1 MDNIYNRPLFRQMGG
16 TAMPSPQEQMA
27 MQQPMPMSP
36 PMEQPMVSPEQ
47 IGEQLAQAEADV
59 GAQGVGIGQELAK
72 RMLEG
77 LDSAETPKDIM
88 DSIRGDDKSVEERRT
103 ELAEFVGDE
112 DANQTPETVLAMVQ
126 PTIMLTERGA
136 MDSGVGELMEGV
148 ADVDMET
155 MEGEP
160 TDVGGGVASLMGVGQ
175 QPVQNFRYG
184 GIVQKFD
191 LGGDATSRQL
201 SMAGRN
207 VSPQNQQF
215 YGLNPQGFYEKN
227 LPFFESLFD
236 TQQQRQT
243 AKANLLFD
251 IAKAG
256 AALATGVN
264 PLTGQRQKMNVVETL
279 SSGLGAV
286 ADPLKQYGQAV
297 QQAEQQPKMMA
308 AQEAIKQAD
317 EQRKFEKDKE
327 IIETQGIVDTNKNL
341 TLLDA
346 ENAFKK
352 EFAQDSRD
360 HEKNMLTLKTSA
372 EENLRKIKK
381 KLAIKRDNNL
391 ILEKLKTEKILRKI
405 NQEYAIALEDK
416 RNDDLLERFGL
427 QRKHEIEMI
436 DNKQEFQKTLQGNE
450 FKFKSAQND
459 LDRQILKEKNE
470 QTQGYQDRVLQL
482 EQDKFNLEKLQYQN
496 FQELTGSLTLA
507 EGEGEGTFNNP
518 NADLTDAKYR
528 DFFSNIPLDK
538 AFGPDA
544 AIFDKVINNIFGVVG
559 LTPAE
564 DTNRAI
570 QGFTELN
577 TQVKTTLRN
586 AEKDLGASGRPLK
599 AEFQELMS
607 GLPDPGA
614 YLESN
619 VKAKNAIRNT
629 VSKIDSLISQL
640 QKQVQVGSITDLKGS
655 TKEFSKVYPTLKQL
669 QILKGVY
676 IKSWHNLNS
685 SGKFAINEPIPE
697 KDDTYDYNTSST
709 TSSTTT
715 GGGDVVD
722 TVDKM
727 SDE

>member
-1 MDNIYNRPLFRQMGG
+1 
-16 TAMPSPQEQMA
+16 MPSPQEQMA

-112 DANQTPETVLAMVQ
+112 DANQTPDTVLAMVQ

-148 ADVDMET
+148 ADSEMET

-184 GIVQKFD
+184 GIVQKFN
-191 LGGDATSRQL
+191 LGGDATGRQL
-201 SMAGRN
+201 STAGRN

-317 EQRKFEKDKE
+317 EQRKFEQDKE

-341 TLLDA
+341 ALLSA

-372 EENLRKIKK
+372 EENLRKIEN

-391 ILEKLKTEKILRKI
+391 VLEKLKAEKILKEI
-405 NQEYAIALEDK
+405 EQEYAIALEDK
-416 RNDDLLERFGL
+416 RNDNLLARFGL
-427 QRKHEIEMI
+427 QREHELEMI
-436 DNKQEFQKTLQGNE
+436 ENKQEFQKALQEND

-482 EQDKFNLEKLQYQN
+482 EQDKFDLEKLQYQR
-496 FQELTGSLTLA
+496 FQQLTGSLTLA

-570 QGFTELN
+570 KGFTELN
-577 TQVKTTLRN
+577 TQTKNTLRN
-586 AEKDLGASGRPLK
+586 AEKDLGSIGKTLK

-614 YLESN
+614 YFESN

-676 IKSWHNLNS
+676 VKSWHNLNS

-709 TSSTTT
+709 TSITTT

>member
-148 ADVDMET
+148 ADSEMET

-184 GIVQKFD
+184 GIVQKFN
-191 LGGDATSRQL
+191 LGGDATGRQL
-201 SMAGRN
+201 STAGRN

-317 EQRKFEKDKE
+317 EQRKFEQDLAKMEKQNLFEFEKQLRDQTFTRQQTVSAQDHQMSLLEKQDALNTTLEKLKNQMRFDNDERLILLKDQLDQRKMELQAE
-327 IIETQGIVDTNKNL
+327 INENKAVA
-341 TLLDA
+341 D
-346 ENAFKK
+346 FDRKK
-352 EFAQDSRD
+352 EEYGLIQS
-360 HEKNMLTLKTSA
+360 HE
-372 EENLRKIKK
+372 
-381 KLAIKRDNNL
+381 
-391 ILEKLKTEKILRKI
+391 LEKLKTQAEIKTALQNDQQAFVSKENELNRQLEEVKIEIDKNYKEGQLQSLELDNDLKKQKLEIESKKFELEKAKYDNFQKMTQKLGVDFESPVDTNDVESLARFGGINVADAFGSFAFLRESANAVSGIFDGTIAPNTKAAVKAVESVNSDFKKTASETNKILGGTGRLSD
-405 NQEYAIALEDK
+405 Q
-416 RNDDLLERFGL
+416 
-427 QRKHEIEMI
+427 
-436 DNKQEFQKTLQGNE
+436 
-450 FKFKSAQND
+450 
-459 LDRQILKEKNE
+459 
-470 QTQGYQDRVLQL
+470 
-482 EQDKFNLEKLQYQN
+482 QY
-496 FQELTGSLTLA
+496 
-507 EGEGEGTFNNP
+507 
-518 NADLTDAKYR
+518 
-528 DFFSNIPLDK
+528 
-538 AFGPDA
+538 
-544 AIFDKVINNIFGVVG
+544 
-559 LTPAE
+559 
-564 DTNRAI
+564 
-570 QGFTELN
+570 
-577 TQVKTTLRN
+577 
-586 AEKDLGASGRPLK
+586 KDLV
-599 AEFQELMS
+599 S
-607 GLPDPGA
+607 GLPKPKSFRETTFSA
-614 YLESN
+614 AESTKQTIN
-619 VKAKNAIRNT
+619 SINTTIDTLNERLRSSPATKENYEEKAKILAAI
-629 VSKIDSLISQL
+629 SKL
-640 QKQVQVGSITDLKGS
+640 QKFRAIYSNMYGQLTPRKVDGVTQPGQLPDSVRNRSITTTTTD
-655 TKEFSKVYPTLKQL
+655 P
-669 QILKGVY
+669 
-676 IKSWHNLNS
+676 
-685 SGKFAINEPIPE
+685 
-697 KDDTYDYNTSST
+697 NTSN
-709 TSSTTT
+709 
-715 GGGDVVD
+715 
-722 TVDKM
+722 
-727 SDE
+727 DEKVMEELDSIF

>member
-1 MDNIYNRPLFRQMGG
+1 
-16 TAMPSPQEQMA
+16 MPSPQEQMA

-47 IGEQLAQAEADV
+47 IGEELARVEADA
-59 GAQGVGIGQELAK
+59 GAQGVGIGQELAR

-103 ELAEFVGDE
+103 ELAEFVGEE
-112 DANQTPETVLAMVQ
+112 DANQTPDTVLAMVQ

-148 ADVDMET
+148 ADSEMET

-317 EQRKFEKDKE
+317 ELRKFEQDKE
-327 IIETQGIVDTNKNL
+327 IIETQGIVDTNKSL
-341 TLLDA
+341 TLMSAD
-346 ENAFKK
+346 NAFKR
-352 EFAQDSRD
+352 EQAQDSRD
-360 HEKNMLTLKTSA
+360 HEKDMLTLKTSA
-372 EENLRKIKK
+372 EENLRKIEN

-391 ILEKLKTEKILRKI
+391 VLEKLKAEKILKEI
-405 NQEYAIALEDK
+405 EQEYAIALEDK
-416 RNDDLLERFGL
+416 RNDNLLARFGL
-427 QRKHEIEMI
+427 QRKHELEMI
-436 DNKQEFQKTLQGNE
+436 ENKQEFQKTLQEND

-482 EQDKFNLEKLQYQN
+482 EQDKFDLEKLQYQN
-496 FQELTGSLTLA
+496 FQQLTSSLTLA

-570 QGFTELN
+570 KGFTELN
-577 TQVKTTLRN
+577 TQTKNTLRN
-586 AEKDLGASGRPLK
+586 AEKDLGSIGKTLK

-614 YLESN
+614 YFESN

-640 QKQVQVGSITDLKGS
+640 QKQVQVGGVTDIGGA
-655 TKEFSKVYPTLKQL
+655 TKDLSKVYPTLKQL

-676 IKSWHNLNS
+676 VKSWHNLNS
-685 SGKFAINEPIPE
+685 SGKFAVNEPIPE

-709 TSSTTT
+709 TSITTT

-722 TVDKM
+722 TVDEM

>member
-1 MDNIYNRPLFRQMGG
+1 
-16 TAMPSPQEQMA
+16 
-27 MQQPMPMSP
+27 
-36 PMEQPMVSPEQ
+36 
-47 IGEQLAQAEADV
+47 
-59 GAQGVGIGQELAK
+59 
-72 RMLEG
+72 
-77 LDSAETPKDIM
+77 
-88 DSIRGDDKSVEERRT
+88 
-103 ELAEFVGDE
+103 
-112 DANQTPETVLAMVQ
+112 
-126 PTIMLTERGA
+126 
-136 MDSGVGELMEGV
+136 
-148 ADVDMET
+148 
-155 MEGEP
+155 
-160 TDVGGGVASLMGVGQ
+160 MGVGQ

-184 GIVQKFD
+184 GIVQKFN
-191 LGGDATSRQL
+191 LGGDATGRQL

-327 IIETQGIVDTNKNL
+327 IIETQGIVDTNKSL
-341 TLLDA
+341 TIMSAD
-346 ENAFKK
+346 NAFKR
-352 EFAQDSRD
+352 EQAQDSRD

-372 EENLRKIKK
+372 EENLRKIEN

-391 ILEKLKTEKILRKI
+391 VLEKLKAEKILREI

-416 RNDDLLERFGL
+416 RNDNLLARFGL
-427 QRKHEIEMI
+427 QREHELEMI
-436 DNKQEFQKTLQGNE
+436 ENKQEFQKTLQEND

-482 EQDKFNLEKLQYQN
+482 EQDKFDLEKLQYQN
-496 FQELTGSLTLA
+496 FQKLPGSLTTKD
-507 EGEGEGTFNNP
+507 GEKGAFNNP

-528 DFFSNIPLDK
+528 DLFSDAPIEK

-544 AIFDKVINNIFGVVG
+544 KIFSGINVVAG
-559 LTPAE
+559 LAGFTPAK
-564 DTNRAI
+564 DTARVVE
-570 QGFTELN
+570 GFKELN
-577 TQVKTTLRN
+577 TQAKTTLRN
-586 AEKDLGASGRPLK
+586 AERDLGGVGKALK
-599 AEFQELMS
+599 AEFQELVA

-614 YLESN
+614 YFESN
-619 VKAKNAIRNT
+619 EKAQNAIRNT
-629 VSKIDSLISQL
+629 VNKIDSVISQITNQL
-640 QKQVQVGSITDLKGS
+640 QTGALTDIKGT

-676 IKSWHNLNS
+676 LKSWHNIS
-685 SGKFAINEPIPE
+685 SGGEYSPE
-697 KDDTYDYNTSST
+697 KDIPEENEPVDEDNAVTN
-709 TSSTTT
+709 T
-715 GGGDVVD
+715 GGGNVVD

-727 SDE
+727 SDD